1 MAYDYSDDV
10 AFALEMISE
19 YGRLVDFHQL
29 SETPVD
35 PDKPLEGN
43 GAPTTIAG
51 VWACFVEPSSL
62 RQLGIRVTREGV
74 WKDSTQIALVAPDGI
89 NDLTDFTSITDSD
102 GSTWAI
108 DATDKLRP
116 GETTVLY
123 FIGVKR

>member
-1 MAYDYSDDV
+1 MAYDYSEDV

-19 YGRLVDFHQL
+19 HGRLVDFHQL

-35 PDKPLEGN
+35 VNKPLEGN
-43 GAPTTIAG
+43 GAPVTVSG
-51 VWACFVEPSSL
+51 VWACFLEPSSV

-74 WKDSTQIALVAPDGI
+74 WKDSTQIALVAPDGV

-108 DATDKLRP
+108 AAADELRP
-116 GETTVLY
+116 GDTPVLY